1 MYPKLVSLDTDWTL
15 FWGWLDPKASNW
27 GKGPGA
33 YVPVEDNIEQVD
45 YWDLRDRTNHNI
57 KCGLYADVPRIIKDI
72 LQNGAQ
78 IAIVSR
84 NRSKGLCDR
93 ALWYWKAEDASG
105 KQRSIIDMVK
115 FNEVYDTN
123 NLRRT
128 KEEMTEHFSKI
139 KGWTNFDYFDMIHF
153 DDEAT
158 NNIVEMMLGVTF
170 QVSRDQKGLTWDNY
184 QQGIEMWRR
193 NQRIRSPFLGR
204 DLNLYPKKKLIGYAG
219 MDQGTID
226 LLQNGGR
233 RQDRKEAARW
243 GYAMYVADN
252 PAIASYFNQWI
263 KGNAFGQ
270 GAQTRVCALWVRDGD
285 LFDRMN
291 KIWVPDQ
298 GNLQTDVQKWD
309 AFRIAWSQ
317 EDRDRTVANWGV
329 QKPYVLFARHPNM
342 GAGFPV
348 RSGRWNEMVVYGQTQ
363 EALFLTVPLSDQEVN
378 SAAQGPRFE
387 QMISSWNIVVPAETK
402 ADFRAHG
409 ENIA

>member
-15 FWGWLDPKASNW
+15 FWGWLDPKQSNW

-33 YVPVEDNIEQVD
+33 YSPVEDNIEQVD

-57 KCGLYADVPRIIKDI
+57 KCGLYADIPRIIKDI

-93 ALWYWKAEDASG
+93 ALWYWKVNDASG
-105 KQRSIIDMVK
+105 KERSIIDMVK
-115 FNEVYDTN
+115 FNEVYD
-123 NLRRT
+123 RD
-128 KEEMTEHFSKI
+128 MTEHFSKI
-139 KGWTNFDYFDMIHF
+139 KGWTNFNYFDMIHF

-158 NNIVEMMLGVTF
+158 NNVVEMMLGVTF

-184 QQGIEMWRR
+184 QEGIEMWRR

-204 DLNLYPKKKLIGYAG
+204 DLNSYPKKKLIGYAG

-226 LLQNGGR
+226 LLQAGGR

-270 GAQTRVCALWVRDGD
+270 SAQTR
-285 LFDRMN
+285 
-291 KIWVPDQ
+291 IWVPDQ

-363 EALFLTVPLSDQEVN
+363 EALFLTVPLSDQEVK